1 MTNGEHL
8 TEFAGFKVASWEP
21 GQPLGDPATTI
32 HRLAVE
38 YDEEATWVSKFRA
51 FLELPGVEQQQG
63 LVVGSWDAEA
73 GMDGDPQEV
82 VEALVGA
89 HGQLPQLRAL
99 FLNDITSEENEI
111 SWIPNGDLS
120 PVFAAYPA
128 LEHFGVRG
136 GNDLSL
142 GHVSLPALRTLV
154 IQAGGLSTEVVREV
168 MSAELPGLEHLELF
182 LGTEDYG
189 STNTPEDLTP
199 LLDGRL
205 FPKLKYLGLKNSD
218 HQDQIAQ
225 IVAQAPVLEHLETLD
240 LSMGILTDEG
250 AAALL
255 TSPLVAQLKKLDVSF
270 NWCSDE
276 MVAKLE
282 ALPPEVDASDQ
293 QESEE
298 DDWRYV
304 SLGE

>member
-1 MTNGEHL
+1 MTISEHL

-38 YDEEATWVSKFRA
+38 YDDEQTWTAKFRA

-63 LVVGSWDAEA
+63 LVVGQWDAEA
-73 GMDGDPQEV
+73 GTDGNPQEV
-82 VEALVGA
+82 VEALTGA
-89 HGQLPQLRAL
+89 HSRLPGLRVV
-99 FLNDITSEENEI
+99 FINDITYEENEV

-120 PVFAAYPA
+120 PLLGAYPG
-128 LEHFGVRG
+128 LEHLGVRG

-142 GHVSLPALRTLV
+142 GRLHLPELRTLV
-154 IQAGGLSTEVVREV
+154 IQAGGLSREVVREV
-168 MSAELPGLEHLELF
+168 MSAELPSLEHLELF
-182 LGTEDYG
+182 LGTENYG
-189 STNTPEDLTP
+189 ATSTAEDLSP
-199 LLDGRL
+199 VLDGQL
-205 FPKLKYLGLKNSD
+205 FPRLKYLGLKNSD

-225 IVAQAPVLEHLETLD
+225 IVAQAPVLNGLDTLD

-250 AAALL
+250 AAALIG
-255 TSPLVAQLKKLDVSF
+255 SPLVNQLKKLDVSF

-282 ALPPEVDASDQ
+282 ALPVEVDASDQ
-293 QESEE
+293 QEAED